1 MKVVQAPTLA
11 VAAVVACGL
20 LVVAVADWRKG
31 LVLVGTAMLLA
42 AGLRLFL
49 PPQRAGWLVVRTR
62 ALDSTLLLGLGLG
75 LIALAGSVPGG

>member
-1 MKVVQAPTLA
+1 VKVVQAPTLV

-20 LVVAVADWRKG
+20 VLVAVADWRPG
-31 LVLVGTAMLLA
+31 LVLVGIAMLLA

-49 PPQRAGWLVVRTR
+49 PPRQAGWLVVRTR